1 MAGNKNKTPN
11 KRAARNLR
19 IQQFIFIA
27 IGVMV
32 ILSMVISLVV
42 N

>member
-1 MAGNKNKTPN
+1 MAKK
-11 KRAARNLR
+11 KARQKSRREIRNLR
-19 IQQFIFIA
+19 IQQIVFIA

-32 ILSMVISLVV
+32 ILSMVLALVA